1 MAHVEVKINGRGY
14 EIACDNGQEEH
25 VAELGDFL
33 DRKVAELAV
42 RIGQVG
48 DSRLLV
54 MAALLNYLILMT
66 KYLNC
71 VRGILPPVLIMPKM
85 PRQQMALPFL
95 RNALKILPSTSNT
108 PKLDVGGRCPVC
120 QVSIF
125 PWPIHSPRELSLP
138 EPWFWHM
145 VPTLT

>member
-48 DSRLLV
+48 DS
-54 MAALLNYLILMT
+54 
-66 KYLNC
+66 
-71 VRGILPPVLIMPKM
+71 LPPVLIMPKM